1 MKNYTFLFITLFSL
15 NALAQDIPDSMLVE
29 GWNPGGIVG
38 INLSQVAFTNWA
50 QGGSNSLA
58 FSAFTKLGATYYNLP
73 YKWKNKL
80 NLAYGRSKIEDSGFR
95 TTDNDIYFESV
106 LSRKFGWA
114 VDPYFAVTFRSA
126 ITKGYNY
133 TADPIEQITDF
144 FDPGYLTEALGFTY
158 DHNKIVTTRLGLA
171 FQQTFANQFAALY
184 SDDPDTPNEIEEF
197 KFDTGIESITELKY
211 EFLPNMTYNSFLRLF
226 SRFTSLDVWDV
237 RWENLITAKINDYF
251 NVNFNMVLLHEIS
264 QTRKT
269 QFKEALMLGFSYS
282 LF

>member
-1 MKNYTFLFITLFSL
+1 MKKAFAVFLLLFSINL
-15 NALAQDIPDSMLVE
+15 FAQDIPDSMLVN
-29 GWNPGGIVG
+29 GWNPTGIVG
-38 INLSQVAFTNWA
+38 LNLSQVAFTNWS

-58 FSAFTKLGATYYNLP
+58 FSTFAKLGATYFNLP

-80 NLAYGRSKIEDSGFR
+80 SLAYGRSKIEDSGYR

-106 LSRKFGWA
+106 LSRQIGWS
-114 VDPYFAVTFRSA
+114 VDPYLAVTFRSA

-133 TADPIEQITDF
+133 GVVPSVQITDF

-158 DHNKIVTTRLGLA
+158 NHNKIITTRLGLA
-171 FQQTFANQFAALY
+171 FQQTFANKFAALY
-184 SDDPDTPNEIEEF
+184 SDDSETLDKIEKF
-197 KFDTGIESITELKY
+197 KFDTGVESVTEVKY
-211 EFLPNMTYNSFLRLF
+211 EFLPNMSYYSFLRLF
-226 SRFTSLDVWDV
+226 SRFNSLDVWDV

-264 QTRKT
+264 QTRRT
-269 QFKEALMLGFSYS
+269 QFKEALLIGFSYT

>member
-1 MKNYTFLFITLFSL
+1 MKKFTIFFLMLISVSSF
-15 NALAQDIPDSMLVE
+15 AQDIPDSLLVP
-29 GWNPGGIVG
+29 GWNPFGIAG
-38 INLSQVAFTNWA
+38 LNISQVAFTNWA

-58 FSAFTKLGATYYNLP
+58 FSAFAKLGAAYLDLP
-73 YKWKNKL
+73 YKWRNKL

-95 TTDNDIYFESV
+95 TTDNAIYFESV
-106 LSRKFGWA
+106 LSRQIGWV
-114 VDPYFAVTFRSA
+114 VDPYLDVTFRSA

-133 TADPIEQITDF
+133 SADPIEQITDF

-158 DHNKIVTTRLGLA
+158 DHNKIVTTRLGIA
-171 FQQTFANQFAALY
+171 FQQTFANKFAALY
-184 SDDPDTPNEIEEF
+184 SDDPETPNEIEKF
-197 KFDTGIESITELKY
+197 KFDTGIESITELQY
-211 EFLPNMTYNSFLRLF
+211 EFLPKMTYYSFLRLF
-226 SRFTSLDVWDV
+226 SRFDSIDVWDV

-269 QFKEALMLGFSYS
+269 QFKEALQLGISYS